1 MPELRY
7 CTCCKEYKPL
17 SEFYADR
24 TTERRGHYLAS
35 HCKQCSKEII
45 KKYYRANKLE
55 LIEFMG
61 GECAYCGLKPKD
73 VDGCF
78 AVFVVDEIKP
88 LGHVIPKK
96 KFTNLT
102 KNNLAFAMAL
112 FLEGRTQLLCQNCS
126 AIKTWKND
134 EFRNSR
140 AITY

>member
-7 CTCCKEYKPL
+7 CIYCKEYKPL

-24 TTERRGHYLAS
+24 IAKRRGHRLAS

-45 KKYYRANKLE
+45 KKYYRANKLK

-61 GECAYCGLKPKD
+61 GKCAHCSLKPED

-78 AVFVVDEIKP
+78 AVFAIDEIKP
-88 LGHVIPKK
+88 LGIGRK
-96 KFTNLT
+96 KFTNLH
-102 KNNLAFAMAL
+102 KKDLEFAKKL
-112 FLEGRTQLLCQNCS
+112 FLEGKTQLLCQNCS
-126 AIKTWKND
+126 AVKTWKNN